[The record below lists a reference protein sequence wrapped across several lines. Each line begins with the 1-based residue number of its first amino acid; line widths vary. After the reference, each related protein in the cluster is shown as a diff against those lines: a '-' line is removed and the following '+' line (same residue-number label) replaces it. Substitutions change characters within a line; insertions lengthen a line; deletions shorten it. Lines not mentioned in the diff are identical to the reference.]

1 VRAAT
6 QPVNATM
13 REPSPCQRWSERG
26 AGRRRAPGTIV
37 AAVQEGPGTTRYQ
50 WLLVVTIAAGLVGM
64 HHLVAEP
71 SGHAGHSAH
80 TTPMILA
87 ASPGSSLMSPTPT
100 EHSHA
105 GPLAVNPVEASV
117 TATAVQASH
126 PCCGDPRDLGRCCF
140 AVSTT
145 TSALTTVLIFV
156 AAWRRPW
163 GPGHLLVGVGAVA
176 ARAPPT
182 DSVRFT
188 RLCVLMR

>member
-1 VRAAT
+1 LPAVVRTGGGPSSGSGDYRRCGARRT
-6 QPVNATM
+6 GHDSIPVVT
-13 REPSPCQRWSERG
+13 G
-26 AGRRRAPGTIV
+26 
-37 AAVQEGPGTTRYQ
+37 
-50 WLLVVTIAAGLVGM
+50 VTIAAGLVGM

-145 TSALTTVLIFV
+145 ISALTTVLIFV